1 MIGAVGSWLRSV
13 AAVTLLLS
21 VVQILIPE
29 GALRRVAGFTGG
41 LLLLAA
47 LLQPLRRA
55 DFGWLGLDFTVYR
68 AEIEARSAELSAS
81 EKEAL
86 ADIIE
91 ARTAAYISDKA
102 DALGSPVAVRV
113 ETRPG
118 EDGVPLPWSAELE
131 GPRSQALAAWVE
143 GELGI
148 PAERQVWHEG
158 KTGQEIS

>member
-81 EKEAL
+81 EKEEMAS
-86 ADIIE
+86 IIE
-91 ARTAAYISDKA
+91 TRTAAYISDKA
-102 DALGSPVAVRV
+102 DALGLDVEARVR
-113 ETRPG
+113 
-118 EDGVPLPWSAELE
+118 AE
-131 GPRSQALAAWVE
+131 
-143 GELGI
+143 
-148 PAERQVWHEG
+148 PAEGGVQIPFRV
-158 KTGQEIS
+158 

>member
-55 DFGWLGLDFTVYR
+55 DFGWLGLDLTEYR
-68 AEIEARSAELSAS
+68 AAIEARSAELSAS

-131 GPRSQALAAWVE
+131 GSRSQALAAWVE

-158 KTGQEIS
+158 KTGQEIG